1 MNDSPKR
8 DVEIFNKALQLAVG
22 ERNAY
27 LEKACG
33 SDLGLLKKVEKLLK
47 AHDLVGD
54 FMEQSPQNGAAQ
66 ARLEISV
73 GEKPGDLIG
82 RYKLL
87 EQIGE
92 GGCGVVFMAEQTE
105 PLRRRV
111 ALKIIKPGM
120 DTKNVIARFEAER
133 QALALM
139 DHPNIAKV
147 FEAGTTE
154 SGRPYFVMEL
164 VRGFKITEYCDG
176 NSLTLEER
184 LELFIQI
191 CQAIQHAHQK
201 GIIHR
206 DIKPSNILVTKTL
219 QDEALP
225 VVIDFGIAKA
235 TTNQPLTNKTLFT
248 AFEMLLGT
256 PAYMSPEQAAFTVID
271 VDTRSDIYSLGVL
284 LYELLTGSAP
294 FSTEDLAKAGIEETR
309 RVIRE
314 KEPLRPS
321 VRLSK
326 MADADLTVVAL
337 RNKSDPP
344 KFIRAICGDLD
355 WIVMKAIEKD
365 RTRRYETAN
374 GLGLDVRRFLAN
386 EPVSARPPSRLYKFQ
401 KLVRR
406 NKLLFSSVA
415 VIAALFVV
423 GFIVISISL
432 AREKQAKQVARTAL
446 REMEAQKNRAQ
457 ANAAESQEIKDFLED
472 MLKGVGPSV
481 AHGKDTAVLREILDR
496 TDEQISTA
504 LTNQPKVEAEIRN
517 LIGGL
522 YLDIGNY
529 DRAESSLRAA
539 AAIDRKLYGVESAQA
554 AKSRHELSVAF
565 FKQGKLA
572 EAESTE
578 LEALAIRRRFFGNE
592 NEDVAISLCNLA
604 DVYRLQRRVDEALGL
619 TQEALRIRQKL
630 FGDDSL
636 QAANSLRSLCILLGD
651 KGERPESAAMAEKVL
666 AIRIKHLGT
675 NDLLVAASLDD
686 LAWADD
692 YVGKLKEVE
701 SLELEALEIRRK
713 LLGDVHPD
721 VASSL
726 SYLGQFMRNQGKLS
740 DSDAVLSATYAIQ
753 CKLEGENNPQTLY
766 TLDALGAT
774 LNKEGKWTK
783 AKTVFNKSLSAWRKQ
798 QGNNGPR
805 ALWALQGLVD
815 ALVGEKKYD
824 EAATALSEVLTP
836 EYIKEPASADLLW
849 KEADLLGQQ
858 GKWQEALTNAAFLL
872 KYQPNDEYGYHVCCG
887 LLAITRNTLAYQQL
901 CQRIL
906 ETFTNSTTPYLAER
920 VADDGLLLPGSGADL
935 RVLDKWATDAV
946 VLGKNSPDHGYFEAC
961 KAFSDYR
968 SGRFPESVTWAEKS
982 LGTSAAFAKAK
993 AYAVLAMARWQL
1005 GQADAAREAL
1015 AQGNELA
1022 PPISAPGKA
1031 VYLGSSWVAW
1041 IFARVTLDEAT
1052 ELIAPASNTANR
1064 SNGTQ

>member
-1 MNDSPKR
+1 
-8 DVEIFNKALQLAVG
+8 
-22 ERNAY
+22 
-27 LEKACG
+27 
-33 SDLGLLKKVEKLLK
+33 
-47 AHDLVGD
+47 
-54 FMEQSPQNGAAQ
+54 
-66 ARLEISV
+66 
-73 GEKPGDLIG
+73 
-82 RYKLL
+82 
-87 EQIGE
+87 
-92 GGCGVVFMAEQTE
+92 
-105 PLRRRV
+105 
-111 ALKIIKPGM
+111 
-120 DTKNVIARFEAER
+120 
-133 QALALM
+133 
-139 DHPNIAKV
+139 
-147 FEAGTTE
+147 
-154 SGRPYFVMEL
+154 
-164 VRGFKITEYCDG
+164 
-176 NSLTLEER
+176 
-184 LELFIQI
+184 
-191 CQAIQHAHQK
+191 
-201 GIIHR
+201 
-206 DIKPSNILVTKTL
+206 
-219 QDEALP
+219 
-225 VVIDFGIAKA
+225 
-235 TTNQPLTNKTLFT
+235 
-248 AFEMLLGT
+248 
-256 PAYMSPEQAAFTVID
+256 
-271 VDTRSDIYSLGVL
+271 
-284 LYELLTGSAP
+284 
-294 FSTEDLAKAGIEETR
+294 
-309 RVIRE
+309 
-314 KEPLRPS
+314 
-321 VRLSK
+321 
-326 MADADLTVVAL
+326 
-337 RNKSDPP
+337 
-344 KFIRAICGDLD
+344 
-355 WIVMKAIEKD
+355 
-365 RTRRYETAN
+365 
-374 GLGLDVRRFLAN
+374 
-386 EPVSARPPSRLYKFQ
+386 
-401 KLVRR
+401 
-406 NKLLFSSVA
+406 
-415 VIAALFVV
+415 
-423 GFIVISISL
+423 
-432 AREKQAKQVARTAL
+432 
-446 REMEAQKNRAQ
+446 
-457 ANAAESQEIKDFLED
+457 

-496 TDEQISTA
+496 TDEQISTG

-529 DRAESSLRAA
+529 DRAENSLRAA

-554 AKSRHELSVAF
+554 AKSRHELSVAL

-604 DVYRLQRRVDEALGL
+604 DVYRLQRRVAEAVGL

-692 YVGKLKEVE
+692 YVGKLKEAE

-740 DSDAVLSATYAIQ
+740 DSDTVLSATYAIQ

-774 LNKEGKWTK
+774 LNKEGKWTE
-783 AKTVFNKSLSAWRKQ
+783 AKTVFSKSLSTWRKQ
-798 QGNNGPR
+798 QGNSGPR

-836 EYIKEPASADLLW
+836 EYVKEPASADLLW

-887 LLAITRNTLAYQQL
+887 LLAVTRNTLAYQQL

-906 ETFTNSTTPYLAER
+906 ATFTNSTSPYLAER

-968 SGRFPESVTWAEKS
+968 SGRFPESATWAEKS
-982 LGTSAAFAKAK
+982 LDTSAAFAKAK

-1005 GQADAAREAL
+1005 GQKDAARDAL

-1022 PPISAPGKA
+1022 QPISASGKA

-1052 ELIAPASNTANR
+1052 ELIGRASNRANR